1 MHTIK
6 SKYNFI
12 LHLYLLKIILY
23 LLNLY
28 FYNFVFDGGA
38 LGSSYFDSAPAF
50 IATLLLPKLFAF
62 ATAFCDPENCG
73 TVAVGVGVA
82 DGVGVGWPPLLDRL
96 DLDLDRLDLDLDR
109 LALDRL
115 DLDRLDLDLV
125 LVLPPFM
132 PDPPNTVALCTAFR
146 CRPLAITLPGVAVET
161 VAGIAALPFEGGA
174 TDGLTITGAYWL
186 DVGVGVGVAVGTDI
200 LF

>member
-1 MHTIK
+1 M
-6 SKYNFI
+6 
-12 LHLYLLKIILY
+12 
-23 LLNLY
+23 
-28 FYNFVFDGGA
+28 FDGGA
-38 LGSSYFDSAPAF
+38 LGLSYFDSAPDF
-50 IATLLLPKLFAF
+50 IARLLLATLLAF

-109 LALDRL
+109 LDLALDRL
-115 DLDRLDLDLV
+115 ALDLV

-132 PDPPNTVALCTAFR
+132 PAPPNTVALCTAFR
-146 CRPLAITLPGVAVET
+146 CRPAAITLPGVAVET

>member
-1 MHTIK
+1 M
-6 SKYNFI
+6 
-12 LHLYLLKIILY
+12 Y

-28 FYNFVFDGGA
+28 FYNLVFDGGA
-38 LGSSYFDSAPAF
+38 LGLSYFDSAPAF

-73 TVAVGVGVA
+73 TIAVGVGVA

-96 DLDLDRLDLDLDR
+96 ALDRLALDRLALDRLALDR

-115 DLDRLDLDLV
+115 DLL

-146 CRPLAITLPGVAVET
+146 CRPLAITLLGVAVET

-200 LF
+200 LFILIYM